1 MNFRFQSGYTELQNE
16 MLTKWQRSLNITSIV
31 AEKAENRS
39 LGVIKQER

>member
-1 MNFRFQSGYTELQNE
+1 MHFRVQSGYTQLWNE
-16 MLTKWQRSLNITSIV
+16 MLTKWQRSLNTSVV

>member
-1 MNFRFQSGYTELQNE
+1 MHFRFQSGCTQLWNE
-16 MLTKWQRSLNITSIV
+16 MLTKWQRSLHVTSIV